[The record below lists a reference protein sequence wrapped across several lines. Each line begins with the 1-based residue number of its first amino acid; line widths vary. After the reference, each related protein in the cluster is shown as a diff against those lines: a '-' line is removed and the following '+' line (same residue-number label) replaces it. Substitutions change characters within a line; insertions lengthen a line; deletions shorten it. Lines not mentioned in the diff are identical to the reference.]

1 MLVVVTRRILLI
13 ENENAIRELAQ
24 LCLETEAGWEVL
36 TTASSYEAIVKTE
49 TEQLDAILMDVDAFV
64 CDQDLSII
72 LQQLQTNP
80 VTHHIPVI
88 LLTTVTTGEVSQMA
102 KLGVRAAIAKPF
114 DLMTLAKQ
122 VAEVLNWK

>member
-1 MLVVVTRRILLI
+1 MLVVTTRRILLI

-64 CDQDLSII
+64 CVQDLSII

>member
-1 MLVVVTRRILLI
+1 VITRRILLI
-13 ENENAIRELAQ
+13 ENENVIRELTQ

-64 CDQDLSII
+64 CEQDLSVT
-72 LQQLQTNP
+72 LQQLQSNP
-80 VTHHIPVI
+80 VTYHIPVI
-88 LLTTVTTGEVSQMA
+88 LLTTLANVEISQMV

-114 DLMTLAKQ
+114 DLMTLAQQ
-122 VAEVLNWK
+122 VAEVLNWKY

>member
-1 MLVVVTRRILLI
+1 MLVVTTRRILLI

-64 CDQDLSII
+64 CDQDLSIT
-72 LQQLQTNP
+72 LQRLQSNP

-88 LLTTVTTGEVSQMA
+88 LLTTVTTGEVSQMV

>member
-1 MLVVVTRRILLI
+1 VITRRILLI
-13 ENENAIRELAQ
+13 ENENVIRELTQ

-64 CDQDLSII
+64 CEHDLSVT
-72 LQQLQTNP
+72 LQQLQSNP
-80 VTHHIPVI
+80 VTYHIPVI
-88 LLTTVTTGEVSQMA
+88 LLTTLANGEISQMV

-114 DLMTLAKQ
+114 DLMTLAQQ
-122 VAEVLNWK
+122 VAEVLNWKY